1 MLVNLE
7 DHIEIVMLPE
17 TSNDLLKSFIKL
29 AKLIKV
35 FEKIDFATD
44 FSLGYLTVSPLNLG
58 TALNISCKFETIY
71 EF

>member
-35 FEKIDFATD
+35 FEKIEFATD
-44 FSLGYLTVSPLNLG
+44 FSLVYLTVSPLNLG
-58 TALNISCKFETIY
+58 TALNISCKFETI
-71 EF
+71 